1 MLTTNQLKDI
11 ENLQKEVESHDDLQL
26 KLNWEILTN
35 RESDQLDFLQYEN
48 DDLVAFLGVY
58 AFGSTAE
65 VTGMVKPSE
74 RRKGHFTQLFKDAM
88 AIVKRNDFKK
98 VLLNAPASSKGA
110 KEFLKNQAATYGFTE
125 HQMQWQPQSLEVSDG
140 FNLRHATT
148 DDRDMRVRLD
158 VECFGV
164 SQEDALSTESRID
177 GDGDTDMLMIDVNEE
192 TIGKIRVK
200 REFGQ
205 SWIYGFSILPEHQGK
220 GIGSKV
226 LRYVVKQQ
234 SEAGYSV
241 HLEVETKNAHALNLY
256 ESVGFKVFHAQDYY
270 IYNG

>member
-1 MLTTNQLKDI
+1 MLTTDQLKDI
-11 ENLQKEVESHDDLQL
+11 ENLQKEVEVHDGLQL
-26 KLNWEILTN
+26 KLNWEMLTN
-35 RESDQLDFLQYEN
+35 RESDELDFLHYEN
-48 DDLVAFLGVY
+48 DDLIAFIGIY

-65 VTGMVKPSE
+65 VTGMVKPGA
-74 RRKGHFTQLFKDAM
+74 RRKGHFTRLFNNAM
-88 AIVKRNDFKK
+88 ARVKRYGYKK
-98 VLLNAPASSKGA
+98 VLLNAPSSSEGA
-110 KEFLKNQAATYGFTE
+110 KIFLKNQAATYGFTE
-125 HQMQWQPQSLEVSDG
+125 HQMQWQPQSLEVSEG
-140 FNLRHATT
+140 FSLRHATI
-148 DDRDMRVRLD
+148 DDLDMRVRLD

-177 GDGDTDMLMIDVNEE
+177 GDVDTDMLMIEVKGE

-205 SWIYGFSILPEHQGK
+205 SWIYGFSIFPEHQGR
-220 GIGSKV
+220 GVGSKV

-234 SEAGYSV
+234 SKAGHSV

-256 ESVGFKVFHAQDYY
+256 ETVGFKVFHAQDYY